1 MKYELVIFDCDGT
14 LVDTETLTN
23 GLIALM
29 LREIGLDISE
39 DEAIELFRGKGFSTI
54 TDYIDQHIEDKLEFN
69 FEQSFRQRSQVLFEA
84 KLKAMD
90 CVESFINKLNVP
102 ICIASNGPQIK
113 MKTTLKVTG
122 LDKYFDTENTFSA
135 YDINKFKPEPE
146 LFLYACEKMNGTA
159 SKTLV
164 IEDTM
169 VGAIA
174 ARAAGMDV
182 FIYAPDT
189 EEHPQYKNENYQV
202 FTTYCNFD
210 VK

>member
-1 MKYELVIFDCDGT
+1 
-14 LVDTETLTN
+14 
-23 GLIALM
+23 
-29 LREIGLDISE
+29 
-39 DEAIELFRGKGFSTI
+39 
-54 TDYIDQHIEDKLEFN
+54 
-69 FEQSFRQRSQVLFEA
+69 
-84 KLKAMD
+84 
-90 CVESFINKLNVP
+90 
-102 ICIASNGPQIK
+102 

-122 LDKYFDTENTFSA
+122 LDKYFNTENTFSA